1 MEFDW
6 VKSILTNSLFYIVFM
21 AAFYIVFAR
30 FRSKTEATAN
40 TYVFIYSLLVNVITL
55 GIVMTLSNPNLDEN
69 LWSFSLFFAP
79 AVLGIPMTLF
89 GISLVPLVLM
99 CLIPLVLVFH
109 AVRMD
114 VYIGAIGVSFAAT
127 LLAAGWL
134 QYYVVGWGV
143 AHGFKTLGE
152 KIKKKGAV
160 IVIYLMIL
168 IVVTLMGVFAWSR
181 MHDMLD
187 AVYLQKRQEIK
198 YWQ

>member
-1 MEFDW
+1 
-6 VKSILTNSLFYIVFM
+6 
-21 AAFYIVFAR
+21 
-30 FRSKTEATAN
+30 
-40 TYVFIYSLLVNVITL
+40 
-55 GIVMTLSNPNLDEN
+55 
-69 LWSFSLFFAP
+69 
-79 AVLGIPMTLF
+79 
-89 GISLVPLVLM
+89 M